1 MIRTGQTLVNA
12 VTGESL
18 TFVRT
23 AADTNG
29 ELVEVEC
36 VVQPGGFVAA
46 AHVHPHQSER
56 FAVVEGEL
64 SSRRARSS
72 SRSRPARRPSSS
84 PARRTSSGTTATRRS
99 ASAARSARRSPS
111 SR

>member
-36 VVQPGGFVAA
+36 VVQPAA
-46 AHVHPHQSER
+46 SWPRRTCTRSRRSASR
-56 FAVVEGEL
+56 SVEGEL
-64 SSRRARSS
+64 A
-72 SRSRPARRPSSS
+72 
-84 PARRTSSGTTATRRS
+84 
-99 ASAARSARRSPS
+99 
-111 SR
+111 